1 MEKFNKIELK
11 NRENRNEINDRMQGF
26 YVPNKIIPLDNEI
39 INYKEM
45 NSRLINRTPDIKNEF
60 DRKSFKNDINQRMN
74 NISGDS
80 LYYKRLPMNNN
91 IRDYNITMD
100 SNKDEFNNRLM
111 NYNKL
116 ATNITASP
124 NEDNKMMN
132 IGFHNNFKDDTNKR
146 LEDLS
151 PLSCN
156 VGYPVTKPNKL
167 PDFNQNL
174 PENNIEYSNNKYS
187 SLNDI
192 KTPKNNI
199 PIGND
204 SFSSMG
210 NYESFE
216 VSNINNKDINNLD
229 ELNYKRHLPTDTKQD
244 FFFSNK

>member
-11 NRENRNEINDRMQGF
+11 NRETRNEINDRMQGF
-26 YVPNKIIPLDNEI
+26 YVPNNLPQENEM

-45 NSRLINRTPDIKNEF
+45 NSKLINRTPNIKNEF
-60 DRKSFKNDINQRMN
+60 DKKSFKNDINQRMN
-74 NISGDS
+74 DISGDS

-116 ATNITASP
+116 ATNITANPSK
-124 NEDNKMMN
+124 DNKMMK

-156 VGYPVTKPNKL
+156 VGYPLAKPKKL

-174 PENNIEYSNNKYS
+174 PKSNIEYSNNKYS

-192 KTPKNNI
+192 QIPKNNI

-216 VSNINNKDINNLD
+216 VSNIKNNDINNLD
-229 ELNYKRHLPTDTKQD
+229 ELNYKRHLPTDTKQN
-244 FFFSNK
+244 FFFSNQ